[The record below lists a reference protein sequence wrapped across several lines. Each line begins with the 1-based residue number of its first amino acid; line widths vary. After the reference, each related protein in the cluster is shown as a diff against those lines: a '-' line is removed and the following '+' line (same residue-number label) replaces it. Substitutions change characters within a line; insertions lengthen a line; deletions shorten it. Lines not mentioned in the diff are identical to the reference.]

1 MNMRN
6 MSIVVVVGL
15 IAAPLLAGCQSD
27 WTKDDP
33 CHGSVSGRVTSV
45 APLALPDDAVIRVE
59 LANIT
64 LQDGPATGY
73 AEQTYAPGQQVPV
86 GYRLYYPSIAIAE
99 DGRYAV
105 SAEIRAG
112 DELLATS
119 ATQNLVIT
127 NGTCNTDIAIE
138 AVKR

>member
-1 MNMRN
+1 MNVRN
-6 MSIVVVVGL
+6 VLAVVGL
-15 IAAPLLAGCQSD
+15 VATPFLAGCNVLPSG
-27 WTKDDP
+27 DDP
-33 CHGSVSGRVTSV
+33 CNGTVSGTVTSA

-59 LANIT
+59 LANVT

-73 AEQTYAPGQQVPV
+73 AEQIFAAGQPVPV
-86 GYRLYYPSIAIAE
+86 RYRLDYPSIAIAA

-112 DELLATS
+112 DRLLALST
-119 ATQNLVIT
+119 TQILVIT

-138 AVKR
+138 AVRR